1 MILLTKFSMKEI
13 YIKKYWDE
21 ESALFYLHFQE
32 DKAVRQVEITPT
44 SKVLLT
50 LDNPMIGDAMLYDQ
64 SLEELELK
72 ETDFI
77 TEAEFNEIWEEK

>member
-1 MILLTKFSMKEI
+1 MKEI

-21 ESALFYLHFQE
+21 ENVLFYLHFQD
-32 DKAVRQVEITPT
+32 DKAVRQVEITST

-50 LDNPMIGDAMLYDQ
+50 LDSPMIGDTMLYDQ

-72 ETDFI
+72 EADFI
-77 TEAEFNEIWEEK
+77 TEVEFNEIWEEK

>member
-1 MILLTKFSMKEI
+1 MKEI

-21 ESALFYLHFQE
+21 ENVLFYLHFQD

-50 LDNPMIGDAMLYDQ
+50 LDSPMIGDTMLYDQ

-72 ETDFI
+72 EADFI
-77 TEAEFNEIWEEK
+77 TEVEFNEIWEEK

>member
-1 MILLTKFSMKEI
+1 MKEI

-21 ESALFYLHFQE
+21 ENVLFYLHFQD

-50 LDNPMIGDAMLYDQ
+50 LDSPKIGDTMLYDQ

-72 ETDFI
+72 EADFI
-77 TEAEFNEIWEEK
+77 MEVEFNEIWEEE